1 MIRPSAAP
9 GPEIGPTP
17 MHSPASPFAAARSH
31 MVDSQVRP
39 NKVTD
44 PRIIAAMRALPRET
58 FVPAGASA
66 LAYAD
71 EDVPLGNGRVLLEPM
86 VVARMVQL
94 AAIEPGQSV
103 LVIAAGTGYAAALL
117 AACGATVTAVED
129 DQSLLA
135 IARIALA
142 GISGVRLIEAPLAEG
157 CAQSG
162 PYDVVFLD
170 GAAETMPDAWAAQVK
185 PRGGRFVGIQ
195 ANAGRVSQAV
205 SGALSGSKLALLPRF
220 DCATPKLPGF
230 RAAAGFVF

>member
-1 MIRPSAAP
+1 
-9 GPEIGPTP
+9 
-17 MHSPASPFAAARSH
+17 MHSPDSSFAAARTH

-44 PRIIAAMRALPRET
+44 PRIIAAMRALPREA
-58 FVPAGASA
+58 FVPAGVAA

-86 VVARMVQL
+86 VVARLVQL
-94 AAIEPGQSV
+94 AAVEPGQKV

-117 AACGATVTAVED
+117 AACGAAVTAVED
-129 DQSLLA
+129 DKSLLA
-135 IARIALA
+135 IARTALA
-142 GISGVRLIEAPLAEG
+142 GISGVTLVEAPLAEG
-157 CAQSG
+157 CAKSG

-185 PRGGRFVGIQ
+185 PQGGRFVGIQ

-205 SGALSGSKLALLPRF
+205 SGALSGGRLALLPRF